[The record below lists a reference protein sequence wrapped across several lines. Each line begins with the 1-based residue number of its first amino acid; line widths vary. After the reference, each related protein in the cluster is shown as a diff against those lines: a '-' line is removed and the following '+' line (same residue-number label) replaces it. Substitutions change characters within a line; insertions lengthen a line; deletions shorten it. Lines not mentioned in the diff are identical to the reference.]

1 MLTPATKRTTA
12 TTTHAPTE
20 RINGATR
27 PPEPVYDPLYDPAH
41 LRVAFPPNEEPM
53 PGAARLMTYLLMILN
68 PLRQYFKDR
77 PDTLVNGDI
86 FIYYDKTNIHNA
98 VASDVI
104 VAFKVDVDQI
114 DEADS
119 YFTWLVGKPPEFV
132 MEIGSESTAK
142 RDLEFKRE
150 LYARLGIRNYWLFDP
165 PDGSRYGFI
174 LKGLRLENGEYREI
188 PMIEGP
194 GDNIRGHSDALGLD
208 LRWEDG
214 VIRFYDPANGEYL
227 RNHDES
233 EAALAAAEAEVRRL
247 RALIGE

>member
-1 MLTPATKRTTA
+1 MTTEAAT
-12 TTTHAPTE
+12 
-20 RINGATR
+20 IVY
-27 PPEPVYDPLYDPAH
+27 PETDGMPLPDGYHQSPLYVKAVSTLDVH
-41 LRVAFPPNEEPM
+41 FRDT
-53 PGAARLMTYLLMILN
+53 PGV
-68 PLRQYFKDR
+68 D
-77 PDTLVNGDI
+77 VNGDI

-104 VAFKVDVDQI
+104 VAFEVDVDQI

-174 LKGLRLENGEYREI
+174 LKGLRLERGEYQEI

-194 GDNIRGHSDALGLD
+194 GDNIRGYSDALGLD

-214 VIRFYDPANGEYL
+214 VIRLYNPATGEYL
-227 RNHDES
+227 RNFEDS
-233 EAALAAAEAEVRRL
+233 EMVLADTAAALAAEVAARERAEAEVRRL